1 MSTSPNSSFYLPSQ
15 LEQSRDDSLMAIHES
30 WSAKSIA
37 DIAASMPES
46 QVYGSGK
53 KATRFVELKPADG
66 EYDPEQ
72 TALLPLPVA
81 KPWDPATYTWA
92 EIVRQAAVPDG
103 RMIVFPH
110 NNFGHRSF
118 TLTRAER
125 SVVETGDLSPLA
137 ERYLRVCQALG
148 VESLALVAGWS
159 YGASTGAAFSAYAAD
174 HLQLT
179 AHAFDEA
186 PNTYA
191 HRSLLSIAKA
201 LTREKGISRKVA
213 EQSGLPTYPE
223 LLLGG
228 QHIKSAIHLGK
239 YGLGVHFAPPNPSIT
254 RMFQHDGF
262 FTDIGILAEASPT
275 ATISLSNAISSA
287 VGDSATTATLVSHLA
302 PYPRDEI
309 AQHIYYDG
317 YHVTTG
323 NPFVMAALARRAL
336 DWHNNGVEIAGRDI
350 GSLGPVHEKVQ
361 GTNG

>member
-1 MSTSPNSSFYLPSQ
+1 MSTSPNSSFYLPPQ
-15 LEQSRDDSLMAIHES
+15 LEQGRDDSLMAIHET
-30 WSAKSIA
+30 WQAKSVE
-37 DIAASMPES
+37 DIAARMPES
-46 QVYGSGK
+46 QMYGAEE
-53 KATRFVELKPADG
+53 KATRFVELKPAGG

-137 ERYLRVCQALG
+137 ERYVRVCQALG

-159 YGASTGAAFSAYAAD
+159 FGASAGAAFSAYAAD

-191 HRSLLSIAKA
+191 NRSFTSIAKA
-201 LTREKGISRKVA
+201 LSREKGISRKVA
-213 EQSGLPTYPE
+213 EQSGLPAYPE
-223 LLLGG
+223 LFLGG
-228 QHIKSAIHLGK
+228 KHIKSAIHLGR

-254 RMFQHDGF
+254 RMFQHDSF
-262 FTDIGILAEASPT
+262 FTDIGTLAGASPT
-275 ATISLSNAISSA
+275 ATISLSNATMSTI
-287 VGDSATTATLVSHLA
+287 GDSEATASLVAHLA

-323 NPFVMAALARRAL
+323 NPFVMAVLARRAL
-336 DWHNNGVEIAGRDI
+336 DWHSNGVEIAGRDI
-350 GSLGPVHEKVQ
+350 GSLGPVHEKIHEAQ
-361 GTNG
+361 